1 MTLLVGRGMRCWLES
16 PAPAAEAGPHG
27 TQVNR
32 AGARDATVA
41 ALASMFIST
50 IGGA

>member
-1 MTLLVGRGMRCWLES
+1 MTLLVRRGMRHWLES
-16 PAPAAEAGPHG
+16 PEPAAGAAGPDRPRER
-27 TQVNR
+27 T
-32 AGARDATVA
+32 GARGATVA